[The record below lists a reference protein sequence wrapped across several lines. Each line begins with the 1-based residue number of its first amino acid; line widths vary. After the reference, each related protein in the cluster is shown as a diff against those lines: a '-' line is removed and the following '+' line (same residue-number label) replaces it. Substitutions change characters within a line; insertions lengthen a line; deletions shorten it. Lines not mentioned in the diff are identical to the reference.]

1 MPQYQYKG
9 RDRIGAK
16 QKGKVHA
23 ASKNEA
29 LAKLRNRDIKVF
41 ELTEIPETWLTKEI
55 IIGKPVRNRD
65 FVIFLRQFSTLL
77 KAGVSVVDSINILAK
92 QTENKTLKK
101 IFADIEDDL
110 RAGKPL
116 SAAAER
122 HKKVF
127 TPLFVNMVRAGEAGG
142 SLDVTLERLADY
154 YEKQYRTRQKVISAL
169 SYPAFIGVSAFV
181 IVLFLLTF
189 VVPTFVDMFTG
200 FGADLPLVT
209 RFVLATSD
217 FMKQYWWLVILSGI
231 GLVFIFALLK
241 KQKKSKYFIDYAALK
256 IPIFGTLIQKAEI
269 ARMTRTLSSLFS
281 SSVPILQAL
290 RIVEKVVENEVIS
303 KIIVE
308 AHDSLQEGNSLAEP
322 LRSHWAFPPLVSQM
336 IAIGE
341 TTGALDSMLSKVAD
355 FYEAEVEAATDR
367 LKGLI
372 EPMMLVILAGVVGTI
387 VAAILIPMFEI
398 FSHINT

>member
-1 MPQYQYKG
+1 MPQFQYKG
-9 RDRIGAK
+9 RDRIGVK

-29 LAKLRNRDIKVF
+29 LMKLRNRDIKVF

-77 KAGVSVVDSINILAK
+77 KAGVSVVDSINILSK

-110 RAGKPL
+110 RTGKPL

-142 SLDVTLERLADY
+142 SLDVALERLADY
-154 YEKQYRTRQKVISAL
+154 YEKHYRTRQKVISAL
-169 SYPAFIGVSAFV
+169 SYPAFIGVSSFV
-181 IVLFLLTF
+181 IVVFLLTF

-200 FGADLPLVT
+200 FGAELPPVT
-209 RFVLATSD
+209 RFVLTASD
-217 FMKQYWWLVILSGI
+217 LMKQYWWLVILSGI
-231 GLVFIFALLK
+231 GLVFIFTLLR
-241 KQKKSKYFIDYAALK
+241 KQKKSKYFVDYAALK

-303 KIIVE
+303 KVIIE

-322 LRSHWAFPPLVSQM
+322 LRNHWAFPPLVSQM